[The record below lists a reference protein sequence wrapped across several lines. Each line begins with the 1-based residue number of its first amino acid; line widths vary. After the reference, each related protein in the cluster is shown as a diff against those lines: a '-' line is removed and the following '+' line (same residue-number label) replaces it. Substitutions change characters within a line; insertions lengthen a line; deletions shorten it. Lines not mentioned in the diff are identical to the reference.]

1 MAAAPMKANRVIMG
15 IMPRSWG
22 QMEHQ
27 FRLSQLGSSALDFR
41 YRVRSGMFKAMVAQK
56 PVIAVTA

>member
-1 MAAAPMKANRVIMG
+1 
-15 IMPRSWG
+15 
-22 QMEHQ
+22 MEHQ

-56 PVIAVTA
+56 PVIAVTLAT